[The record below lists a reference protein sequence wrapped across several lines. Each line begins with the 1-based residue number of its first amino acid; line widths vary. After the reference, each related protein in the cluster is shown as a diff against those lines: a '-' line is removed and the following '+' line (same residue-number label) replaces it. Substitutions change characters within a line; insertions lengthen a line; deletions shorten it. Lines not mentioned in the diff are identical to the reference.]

1 MSRVGWIITGAV
13 VLLLGALFTY
23 NNDSEPSQAANAA
36 VDEIWYEE
44 MTKGDKDAPN
54 KFVYYTDIACPFCAK
69 FHKASSPETDF
80 DEDYIESGK
89 VHMEIRV
96 TDLLSS
102 NNENSTRAGESA
114 YCAADQDKFF
124 DYYDTIVTKFDDDY
138 FSKNIG
144 TSPASPKIPKLEDDY
159 YHDAAKTAGLNF
171 DEFTECLDSGE
182 KAKDVRDATN
192 KTIPLLPYGRG
203 VPYFE
208 VNDYKTS
215 GFAGDYDTVKQLMMA
230 GQVK

>member
-69 FHKASSPETDF
+69 YHKASSPETDF

-124 DYYDTIVTKFDDDY
+124 DYYDAIVDKFDTDY

-144 TSPASPKIPKLEDDY
+144 TSPAGPKVPKLEDSY
-159 YHDAAKTAGLNF
+159 YIEAAEDSKLDVDA
-171 DEFTECLDSGE
+171 FTECLDSGSKVTE
-182 KAKDVRDATN
+182 VRAATN
-192 KTIPLLPYGRG
+192 KTIPALPYGRG